1 MSVSSLIPTVSY
13 SRVRVI
19 FSSSLYP
26 SQCLRVN
33 KDMPVHYKVRRNYV
47 NIVLTRGEPGLCNL
61 KGLQLFLTEPYPLGP
76 LEPKTIASKIT
87 TS

>member
-33 KDMPVHYKVRRNYV
+33 KDMPVHYKVFKEKLRFSRSF
-47 NIVLTRGEPGLCNL
+47 
-61 KGLQLFLTEPYPLGP
+61 LQNQGSA
-76 LEPKTIASKIT
+76 I
-87 TS
+87 